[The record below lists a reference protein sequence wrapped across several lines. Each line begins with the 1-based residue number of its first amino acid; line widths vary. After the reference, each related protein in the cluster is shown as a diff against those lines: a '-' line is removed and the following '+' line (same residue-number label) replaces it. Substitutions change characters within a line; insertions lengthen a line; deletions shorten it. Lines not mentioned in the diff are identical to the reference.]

1 MDKVFIQDVK
11 KDFSILEKYDCV
23 EIVDK
28 NTKELKGIYLS
39 QKLAEKLKDII
50 DQKVVELY
58 S

>member
-23 EIVDK
+23 EIVDT